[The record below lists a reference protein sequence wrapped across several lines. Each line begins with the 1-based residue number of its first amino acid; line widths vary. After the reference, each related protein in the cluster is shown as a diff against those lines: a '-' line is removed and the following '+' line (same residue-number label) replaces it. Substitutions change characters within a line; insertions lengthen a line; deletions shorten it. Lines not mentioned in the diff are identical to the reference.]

1 MSRDKSMLITVGLSS
16 FLFLFVIILIYL
28 VYCFAYYD
36 DNQKSIFI
44 DKINNKKYDFVYENM
59 VNNDKLSLN
68 EFYKV
73 LNLMN
78 DKEKLKII
86 YDKYY
91 SDKDLYKDEEEFI
104 NTYYYGDSEII
115 EENVSFGEVGKTSL
129 FKRKRFYFENI
140 DVINNSNNKVS
151 LGIKN
156 DIMLNVEDNVII
168 VVDDKEINCV
178 SNNCNIDYIF
188 GGLHL
193 VFYKSSNLEYIGIL
207 NIDRNG
213 QIIDITNLDNLVK
226 ISK

>member
-1 MSRDKSMLITVGLSS
+1 MSKDKSMLITIGLSS
-16 FLFLFVIILIYL
+16 FLFLFILILVYL

-36 DNQKSIFI
+36 DNQKSVFV
-44 DKINNKKYDFVYENM
+44 DKYNSKKYDFVYENM

-68 EFYKV
+68 DFYIS
-73 LNLMN
+73 LSLMK
-78 DKEKLKII
+78 DKDKLKIV

-91 SDKDLYKDEEEFI
+91 SDKDLYKDEEDFI

-115 EENVSFGEVGKTSL
+115 EDNISFMEVGRTSL
-129 FKRKRFYFENI
+129 FKRKKFYFENI
-140 DVINNSNNKVS
+140 DVINNSNNKVN

-156 DIMLNVEDNVII
+156 DIILNIEDSGII
-168 VVDDKEINCV
+168 VVDDKEINC
-178 SNNCNIDYIF
+178 NNNSCHIDYIF

-193 VFYKSSNLEYIGIL
+193 VFYKSNNLEYIGIL
-207 NIDRNG
+207 NINRSG